1 MATRFS
7 SLIIAAAIAIG
18 LLAGRPV
25 VAQTVETP
33 ATNAIL
39 IDMAT
44 GAVLFDK
51 EADVPMPPASM
62 SKLMTLLMVFE
73 RLKNRSIAL
82 DDTMRVSDTA
92 WRMGGSRMFVE
103 HASRVTV
110 EDLLRGV
117 IIQSGNDASV
127 VFAEGLSGSEQ
138 AFADEMNQRAAEIG
152 LTRSTFR
159 NATGWPDPEHRT
171 SARDLATIA
180 ARIIREHPEYYEI
193 FGEKEF
199 TYNNIKQGNRNPLLY
214 KNIGAD
220 GLKTGHT
227 EESGYGLV
235 ASAERKGRRLIL
247 VVNGLESVNQRSQES
262 ERLLDMGFRDFNNYP
277 LFVANETIED
287 AQVWLGA
294 EATVPLVLEEKVLLT
309 MSRKARR
316 NMTVTVAY
324 ESPISAPI
332 TQGARLAELRIEAPN
347 MDPVIRDLV
356 AGEAVDRLGFV
367 GRLGAAISHIVWGT
381 QSP

>member
-1 MATRFS
+1 MAIRHSTVLVAFV
-7 SLIIAAAIAIG
+7 AVG
-18 LLAGRPV
+18 LLLGRPAG
-25 VAQTVETP
+25 AQSVDTP
-33 ATNAIL
+33 ATHAL
-39 IDMAT
+39 MIDAAT
-44 GAVLFDK
+44 GAVLFEK
-51 EADVPMPPASM
+51 NADDPMPPASM

-73 RLKNRSIAL
+73 RLEDGSIGL
-82 DDTMRVSDTA
+82 EDTMRVSEAA

-103 HASRVTV
+103 HNSRVPV

-127 VFAEGLSGSEQ
+127 VFAEGLSGSEA
-138 AFADEMNQRAAEIG
+138 AFADEMNSRAAELG
-152 LTRSTFR
+152 LTGSTFR

-171 SARDLATIA
+171 TARDLTKIA
-180 ARIIREHPEYYEI
+180 ARIINGFPEYYAI
-193 FGEKEF
+193 FQEKEF

-214 KNIGAD
+214 KDIGAD

-247 VVNGLESVNQRSQES
+247 VFNGMESVNERSREG

-277 LFVANETIED
+277 LFMANAVVED

-294 EATVPLVLEEKVLLT
+294 EATVPLVIEDDVLLT
-309 MSRKARR
+309 LSRKSRR
-316 NMTVTVAY
+316 DMTVTVSY
-324 ESPISAPI
+324 ESPVSAPI
-332 TQGARLAELRIEAPN
+332 AKGAQLAELRIEGPN
-347 MDPVIRDLV
+347 MEPVVRALV
-356 AGEAVDRLGFV
+356 AGVAVDRLGFV

>member
-1 MATRFS
+1 MAIRHSTV
-7 SLIIAAAIAIG
+7 LVALVAVG
-18 LLAGRPV
+18 LLLGRPV
-25 VAQTVETP
+25 GAQSVDTP
-33 ATNAIL
+33 ATHAL
-39 IDMAT
+39 MIDAAT
-44 GAVLFDK
+44 GAVLFEK
-51 EADVPMPPASM
+51 NADVPMPPASM

-73 RLKNRSIAL
+73 RLEDGSIGL
-82 DDTMRVSDTA
+82 EDTMRVSEAA

-103 HASRVTV
+103 HNSRVPV

-127 VFAEGLSGSEQ
+127 VFAEGLSGSEE
-138 AFADEMNQRAAEIG
+138 AFADEMNSRAAELG
-152 LTRSTFR
+152 LTGSTFR

-171 SARDLATIA
+171 TARDLTKIA
-180 ARIIREHPEYYEI
+180 ARIINGFPEYYAI
-193 FGEKEF
+193 FQEKEF

-214 KNIGAD
+214 KDIGAD

-247 VVNGLESVNQRSQES
+247 VVNGMESVNERSREG

-277 LFVANETIED
+277 LFVADAVVED

-294 EATVPLVLEEKVLLT
+294 EATVPLVIEEDVLLT
-309 MSRKARR
+309 LSRKTRR
-316 NMTVTVAY
+316 DMTVTVSY
-324 ESPISAPI
+324 ESPVSAPI
-332 TQGARLAELRIEAPN
+332 AKGARLAELRIEGPN
-347 MDPVIRDLV
+347 MEPVVRDLV
-356 AGEAVDRLGFV
+356 AGVAVDRLGFV